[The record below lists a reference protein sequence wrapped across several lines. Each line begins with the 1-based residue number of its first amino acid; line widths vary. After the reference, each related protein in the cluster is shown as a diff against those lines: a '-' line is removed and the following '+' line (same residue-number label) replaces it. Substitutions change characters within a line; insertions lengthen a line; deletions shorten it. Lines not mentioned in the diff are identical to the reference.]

1 MSIVVRRS
9 RCQRR
14 PNRGLRLRESI
25 NGHPGCH
32 TREPL
37 LVQFLIFFLILKIL
51 FFNKNLPKLAPPA
64 PGTPANRRALA
75 RSSSWT
81 RSRPVACLPRRSRDV
96 DTPRNPVPSRKI
108 EFTMCFCT
116 FVKSIAKVPFQDPGP
131 PESAPPCKI
140 MPGGAII
147 VEIHCVFDQFKSNTE
162 FRTRHAKTLV
172 FFYCYC

>member
-1 MSIVVRRS
+1 MLG
-9 RCQRR
+9 Q
-14 PNRGLRLRESI
+14 
-25 NGHPGCH
+25 
-32 TREPL
+32 L
-37 LVQFLIFFLILKIL
+37 LANFKILKFL

-96 DTPRNPVPSRKI
+96 DTPRNPVPDRNVR
-108 EFTMCFCT
+108 FTMCFCT
-116 FVKSIAKVPFQDPGP
+116 FVKSRAKVNFQDPGP
-131 PESAPPCKI
+131 PESTSPCKI

-172 FFYCYC
+172 FLDFDF